1 MGENMGELTK
11 KNELVRAVT
20 ATELALPL
28 VEEEF
33 SVQKYNT
40 IPLSRIAALGTG
52 LEPVTAAVQKAV
64 SGGQA
69 VSGYYKVT
77 IPPGTHLASFKDGTG
92 FLGTAMG
99 NTGIEG
105 QARLNPLICDPTM
118 LLVAVTLANIDKKLD
133 VIQETQ
139 QEMLDFIVQKEK
151 SALKGDLDFL
161 IDIYNNYKHNWNSD
175 RYKTANHIK
184 ALDIRQNAGHMID
197 FYREQIKKHIS
208 KKAFLHSDQDV
219 KKQLAKVQDEFKEY
233 QLALYLYAFGYFLEV
248 LLQENFDA
256 AYLEAVSR
264 KIDDMSFQY
273 RELYSMSY
281 ERIEEYTKSSL
292 QSKVVGGLSVMNKIA
307 GETIAKIPVI
317 SKSQIDETLITA
329 GEKLGTYKEKRI
341 ITAMHKLVERQSSCI
356 RPFIDNIDM
365 VNRIYNQSTTL
376 IFNEENIYL
385 AALDEG

>member
-1 MGENMGELTK
+1 
-11 KNELVRAVT
+11 
-20 ATELALPL
+20 
-28 VEEEF
+28 
-33 SVQKYNT
+33 
-40 IPLSRIAALGTG
+40 
-52 LEPVTAAVQKAV
+52 
-64 SGGQA
+64 
-69 VSGYYKVT
+69 
-77 IPPGTHLASFKDGTG
+77 
-92 FLGTAMG
+92 
-99 NTGIEG
+99 
-105 QARLNPLICDPTM
+105 
-118 LLVAVTLANIDKKLD
+118 
-133 VIQETQ
+133 
-139 QEMLDFIVQKEK
+139 
-151 SALKGDLDFL
+151 
-161 IDIYNNYKHNWNSD
+161 
-175 RYKTANHIK
+175 
-184 ALDIRQNAGHMID
+184 MID

>member
-1 MGENMGELTK
+1 M
-11 KNELVRAVT
+11 
-20 ATELALPL
+20 
-28 VEEEF
+28 
-33 SVQKYNT
+33 
-40 IPLSRIAALGTG
+40 
-52 LEPVTAAVQKAV
+52 
-64 SGGQA
+64 
-69 VSGYYKVT
+69 
-77 IPPGTHLASFKDGTG
+77 
-92 FLGTAMG
+92 
-99 NTGIEG
+99 
-105 QARLNPLICDPTM
+105 
-118 LLVAVTLANIDKKLD
+118 
-133 VIQETQ
+133 
-139 QEMLDFIVQKEK
+139 
-151 SALKGDLDFL
+151 
-161 IDIYNNYKHNWNSD
+161 
-175 RYKTANHIK
+175 
-184 ALDIRQNAGHMID
+184 
-197 FYREQIKKHIS
+197 
-208 KKAFLHSDQDV
+208 
-219 KKQLAKVQDEFKEY
+219 KKQLANVQDEFKEY